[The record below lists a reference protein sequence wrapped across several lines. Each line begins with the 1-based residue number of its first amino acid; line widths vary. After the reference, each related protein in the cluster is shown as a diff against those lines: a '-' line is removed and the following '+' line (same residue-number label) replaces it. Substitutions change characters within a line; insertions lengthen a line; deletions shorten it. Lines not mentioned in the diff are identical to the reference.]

1 MLKFSSDRDDLLALR
16 MSLPIENKRSTAA
29 LEGMA
34 VLNLMNKSTNTC
46 SPKKAT
52 VSKSLELVSIQVL
65 TKFWAFPLSDLWLL
79 HLSFCSV
86 TALKKSSSSLLMI
99 PLLLSTSSACCL
111 MASSTLH
118 SMLFLTLA
126 TLVLLYFSNQI
137 RRNLGWKAAA
147 SWHSSSCRR
156 DPNLLSMP
164 AKSASIKGLQ

>member
-1 MLKFSSDRDDLLALR
+1 MILLTNFHVRMLPFIKINMLKFSSDRDDLLALR

-46 SPKKAT
+46 SPKKAAS
-52 VSKSLELVSIQVL
+52 VSKSLKLVSIQVL

-86 TALKKSSSSLLMI
+86 TALKKSSSSLLLI

-126 TLVLLYFSNQI
+126 TLVLLYFFN
-137 RRNLGWKAAA
+137 
-147 SWHSSSCRR
+147 
-156 DPNLLSMP
+156 
-164 AKSASIKGLQ
+164 